1 MPAARRSWLLILFWR
16 LHRWIFQI
24 SDGRIGSSLLGH
36 KVLQLTTKGH
46 KTGEPRKIMIYYFL
60 HQGSY
65 VIVGSN
71 VGSDRHPAWYLNLQA
86 DPVAEIQIGRERK
99 KVVARTAKGEDRE
112 RLWSEIVEKDP
123 NYAEYQSRTD
133 RQIPVVILD
142 PLERRE
148 SSNDRVENPEE

>member
-1 MPAARRSWLLILFWR
+1 
-16 LHRWIFQI
+16 
-24 SDGRIGSSLLGH
+24 
-36 KVLQLTTKGH
+36 
-46 KTGEPRKIMIYYFL
+46 
-60 HQGSY
+60 
-65 VIVGSN
+65 
-71 VGSDRHPAWYLNLQA
+71 
-86 DPVAEIQIGRERK
+86 
-99 KVVARTAKGEDRE
+99 TAKGEDRE